1 MALWRNATCEGLLRV
16 RKHLVGRDAS
26 CEETLCVD
34 FRVRETSME
43 NRFVRG
49 IVSYVFQFLKRCE
62 PPLMLIY
69 GEFGTVA

>member
-1 MALWRNATCEGLLRV
+1 M
-16 RKHLVGRDAS
+16 GRDAS
-26 CEETLCVD
+26 CEETL
-34 FRVRETSME
+34 RVAFHIRETSVE

-49 IVSYVFQFLKRCE
+49 TVSYVFQFLKRCE